1 MLPAMQATRRHW
13 SRILRKFLYTI
24 VFLILLALAVLLVL
38 RLYSE
43 ELTELALVPDV
54 EFVEQDALEMNAYQ
68 DPAMWFSRP
77 GKGAVNDPARW
88 QPASAES
95 ASDESDSSQQQDAA
109 PAPNDTADAQD
120 DTPPFAVFFVHPTS
134 FLENDA
140 WNAPLEHEESQNR
153 ARLMVRGMA
162 SAFNRASEIWVP
174 RYRQATYGAFLT
186 DAPEAGRALDAA
198 YADVEAAFDF
208 FVSSVPQDMPI
219 VIAGHSQG
227 GYHVVRLLSEKL
239 KGTPLMNRVAV
250 AYPVGM
256 PISTQTDLPQLGL
269 PACAAAS
276 QSGCVASWASFAEPA
291 DPGQYLRL
299 YGDTPGMDGQSRTN
313 TPILCFNPL
322 TGTVNGEAGAD
333 RNLGTLVPED
343 DLATGELV
351 AGAVPARCDPE
362 TGILLIGDP
371 PELGQYV
378 LPGNNY
384 HVYDIP
390 LFWRNLQ
397 RDVVNRVR
405 QWQPAQSS

>member
-1 MLPAMQATRRHW
+1 MRGRPLEAPPHW
-13 SRILRKFLYTI
+13 RPILRKFLYI
-24 VFLILLALAVLLVL
+24 VAFLIVLTLAVLLVL
-38 RLYSE
+38 RLYAE

-54 EFVEQDALEMNAYQ
+54 EFVEQDALAENAYQ

-88 QPASAES
+88 QPAVDEERSTLPSPAEP
-95 ASDESDSSQQQDAA
+95 ADDE
-109 PAPNDTADAQD
+109 
-120 DTPPFAVFFVHPTS
+120 DTPRFAVFFIHPTS

-140 WNAPLEHEESQNR
+140 WNAPLDHEESQNR

-162 SAFNRASEIWVP
+162 SAFNKASEIWVP

-198 YADVEAAFDF
+198 YADIESAFDF
-208 FVSSVPQDMPI
+208 FVDSVPEDMPI

-227 GYHVVRLLSEKL
+227 GYHVVRLLTERL
-239 KGTPLMNRVAV
+239 KGTPLMNRLAV

-256 PISTQTDLPQLGL
+256 PISIQTDLPELGL
-269 PACAAAS
+269 PPCAGPRQA
-276 QSGCVASWASFAEPA
+276 GCVASWASFAEPA

-299 YGDTPGMDGQSRTN
+299 YNETPGYDGNSRDG

-322 TGTVNGEAGAD
+322 TGSVNGEAAAAS
-333 RNLGTLVPED
+333 NLGTLVPEG
-343 DLATGELV
+343 DLASGALV

-362 TGILLIGDP
+362 TGVLLIGDP
-371 PELGQYV
+371 PEMGQYV

-397 RDVVNRVR
+397 DDVVNRVR
-405 QWQPAQSS
+405 AWQPAQPS